1 MNNDN
6 GNTRTRPY
14 SILIA
19 DDAPATRDALR
30 VLLEERGYHV
40 TVAADGGEA
49 LDLLAKLDP
58 APDLMIVDLNMP
70 NVDGFALRDA
80 QKKRKELAHVPVI
93 ALTGHP
99 ALRQHAV
106 RSGFTAALQKPFDA
120 GMLLSLLA
128 HHCRGLTSGR
138 AA

>member
-1 MNNDN
+1 MTNNN

-14 SILIA
+14 SVLIA

-30 VLLEERGYHV
+30 VLLEERGYQV
-40 TVAADGGEA
+40 TAAADGGEA

-80 QKKRKELAHVPVI
+80 QRKRKELAHVPVI

-106 RSGFTAALQKPFDA
+106 RTGFTAAIQKPYDPS
-120 GMLLSLLA
+120 MLLSLLA
-128 HHCRGLTSGR
+128 HHCRALPSGR